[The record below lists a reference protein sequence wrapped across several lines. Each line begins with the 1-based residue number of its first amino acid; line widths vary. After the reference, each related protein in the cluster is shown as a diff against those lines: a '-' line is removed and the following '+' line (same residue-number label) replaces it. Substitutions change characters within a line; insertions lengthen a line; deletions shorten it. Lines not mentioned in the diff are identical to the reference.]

1 MIQTQTE
8 IEVQFHD
15 VDPMNVV
22 WHGHYVKYFEM
33 GRNTLLRKLEY
44 DYPQMSEHGYA
55 WPVVDCKL
63 RFVSPAL
70 YGMKLTVTS
79 TMKEYEN
86 RLVINYEIR
95 DENAK
100 KICKGSTTQVAV
112 KYDNEKNME
121 MEFVTPAHFQDLV
134 KKHL

>member
-1 MIQTQTE
+1 MIQTTTE

-33 GRNTLLRKLEY
+33 GRNTLLRKIDY

-63 RFVSPAL
+63 RFISPAF
-70 YGMKLTVTS
+70 YAMKLIVTS
-79 TMKEYEN
+79 TLKEYEN
-86 RLVINYEIR
+86 RLVINYVIS
-95 DENAK
+95 DEEGK
-100 KICKGSTTQVAV
+100 KVCKGSTTQVAV
-112 KYDNEKNME
+112 KYENEKNME
-121 MEFVTPAHFQDLV
+121 MEFVTPKHFQDLV
-134 KKHL
+134 EKHL